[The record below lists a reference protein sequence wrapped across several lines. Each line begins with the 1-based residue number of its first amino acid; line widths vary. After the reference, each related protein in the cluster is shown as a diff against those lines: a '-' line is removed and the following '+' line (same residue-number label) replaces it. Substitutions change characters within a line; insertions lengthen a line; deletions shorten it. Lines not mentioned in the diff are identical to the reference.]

1 MPSFTRQAI
10 KNSFLKL
17 LNERPIH
24 QITVKDVVEDCGVNR
39 NSFYYHFR
47 DFPSLIEEI
56 IMEDADKIIS
66 GKTGSRTLEEC
77 LDTVIDFAIKNKRAV
92 LHIYHSASREVF
104 EQYLRKICRNA
115 IAKYMDTAFCGLAI
129 SEEDRALLVKLIQ
142 CEFFGQI
149 MEWLNEGM
157 SYSIQNEF
165 HRLYELLGGTA
176 EKVIQNLQATG
187 AAPGKTARQAPR
199 ERPAREEPAD

>member
-39 NSFYYHFR
+39 NSFYYHFQ

-56 IMEDADKIIS
+56 VMEDADKILS
-66 GKTGSRTLEEC
+66 EKAGSSTLEDC

-92 LHIYHSASREVF
+92 LHIYNSASREVF
-104 EQYLRKICRNA
+104 ERYLRKLCRNA
-115 IAKYMDTAFCGLAI
+115 ISKYMDTAFSGLSI

-149 MEWLNEGM
+149 MEWLNDGM

-176 EKVIQNLQATG
+176 EKVIKNLQETRAAAGG
-187 AAPGKTARQAPR
+187 AASQVPR
-199 ERPAREEPAD
+199 E